1 LLAFNHFGSAGS
13 DTRCSYIAR
22 EGVVTRGQDGIVSGS
37 RKHWNRAGTSPRCPE
52 RTRAVSSCRFGGSQG
67 QHVDAHA
74 AIASRSTLKRWGTAD
89 DLVGPILFCARRLRP
104 CHGCDVARRWRL

>member
-1 LLAFNHFGSAGS
+1 MFGSAGS

-89 DLVGPILFCARRLRP
+89 DSGGSNLVLCSPAAAFVTGVTLPVD
-104 CHGCDVARRWRL
+104 GGYGVG